1 MLGWRGSKKPL
12 VLFGAVVAGTQP
24 ADMSS
29 TSFFGAKRSFLKS
42 TGFLNVPGTTTSL
55 AHCCAFK
62 HVFVGRRGR
71 RQASYMFCA
80 MSFPRGLAMR
90 RIRPERNH

>member
-1 MLGWRGSKKPL
+1 MKDFCLGVEGSKKPL
-12 VLFGAVVAGTQP
+12 VLFRAVAGTQP

-55 AHCCAFK
+55 AHCCASM

-71 RQASYMFCA
+71 GAGQLYVLCNVVSKGFGYAKDQA
-80 MSFPRGLAMR
+80 
-90 RIRPERNH
+90 